1 MGAFIDLSHPLDE
14 NVHVYPGD
22 PAFSCKQ
29 VCGVPEGGFAVSEL
43 SLSSHLGTHIDA
55 PSHRVEG
62 AAAIDAFPVDYFV
75 RRAVIID
82 VSKKPAGS
90 AITLSDLEPYEA
102 RIQDGMAVLFHT
114 GWDRHWND
122 KSGVYFKHPYIAREV
137 ADRLMG
143 LGVMVVGVDTMSPDS
158 MEEGA
163 DLPIHDIVLGAGRI
177 IAENLTN
184 LDALQSI
191 QEDDPGAPLMVSLV
205 PLRIVG
211 CDGSPVRAFAWV
223 EHHRT

>member
-22 PAFSCKQ
+22 PAFCCKQ

-55 PSHRVEG
+55 PSHRIED
-62 AAAIDAFPVDYFV
+62 AAAIDTFPVDYFV
-75 RRAVIID
+75 RRAVIVD
-82 VSKKPAGS
+82 VSSKLAGS
-90 AITLSDLEPYEA
+90 SITLSDLKPYES
-102 RIQDGMAVLFHT
+102 RIQDGMAVLFRT
-114 GWDRHWND
+114 GWDKYWSD
-122 KSGVYFKHPYIAREV
+122 KSGVYFKHPSIAREV
-137 ADRLMG
+137 ANRLME
-143 LGVMVVGVDTMSPDS
+143 LGVMIVGVDAMSPDS

-184 LDALQSI
+184 LGALQRMQEGDPDASI
-191 QEDDPGAPLMVSLV
+191 MVSMAPLKL
-205 PLRIVG
+205 VG
-211 CDGSPVRAFAWV
+211 CDGSPVRAYAWI
-223 EHHRT
+223 EHGM